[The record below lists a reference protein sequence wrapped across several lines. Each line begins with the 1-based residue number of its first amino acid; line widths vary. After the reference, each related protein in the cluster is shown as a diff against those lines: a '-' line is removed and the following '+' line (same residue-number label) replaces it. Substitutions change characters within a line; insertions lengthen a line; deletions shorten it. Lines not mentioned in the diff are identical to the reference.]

1 MKNKQ
6 VRNYKQT
13 IEKAK
18 EFPSL
23 SEYVEEY
30 EEQKALWHKTKT
42 LVLAIQDRLDKLLRE
57 ESGQDR
63 HNRDRREKLFYKK

>member
-23 SEYVEEY
+23 SSMVEEY
-30 EEQKALWHKTKT
+30 NHCKEQWFNVKS
-42 LVLAIQDRLDKLLRE
+42 LVIQIQDEVDSLLKG
-57 ESGQDR
+57 ESLEQR
-63 HNRDRREKLFYKK
+63 NLIYK